1 MIQNKYKKL
10 NIGCGRNYMEGWVNW
25 DISHETK
32 ADAYLDI
39 GKDPYPVKDAEFDEI
54 YCSGVLEQL
63 LTTKELIH
71 ALNECHRVLKDTGS
85 ITIIVPSAKFSNAF
99 KDPMDVRQFT
109 EGTFQYFDGESHEF
123 KHFGSVYGFKP
134 WHLTT
139 IFTNE
144 QGIITAV
151 MQKR

>member
-1 MIQNKYKKL
+1 MKKL
-10 NIGCGRNYMEGWVNW
+10 NLGCGRDYKIGWLNW
-25 DISHETK
+25 DVSRETK

-39 GKDPYPVKDAEFDEI
+39 GKDRYPAKDNEIDEI

-63 LTTKELIH
+63 LSNEELIH
-71 ALNECHRVLKDTGS
+71 ALNECHRVLKDAGAL
-85 ITIIVPSAKFSNAF
+85 TIIVPSAKFANAF

-109 EGTFQYFDGESHEF
+109 EPTFKYFDGESHEY
-123 KHFGSVYGFKP
+123 KAFGSVYGFKP
-134 WHLTT
+134 WYLTT

-151 MQKR
+151 MQKVGQ